1 MIRQYSAKQL
11 QNQKGSFMASSC
23 FSVSFEG
30 SRENHSAGWSAS
42 GKSQSAKVFPISV
55 KTVAH
60 CFALPKRPLGA
71 SEAFSA
77 PTGAACD

>member
-1 MIRQYSAKQL
+1 MRLRRDRAVPA
-11 QNQKGSFMASSC
+11 F
-23 FSVSFEG
+23 
-30 SRENHSAGWSAS
+30 
-42 GKSQSAKVFPISV
+42 SQSAKVFPISV